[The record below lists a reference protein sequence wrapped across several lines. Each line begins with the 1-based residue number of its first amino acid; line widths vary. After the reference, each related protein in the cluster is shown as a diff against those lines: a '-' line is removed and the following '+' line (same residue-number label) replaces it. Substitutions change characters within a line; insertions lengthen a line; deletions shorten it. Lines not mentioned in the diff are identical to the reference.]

1 MDCIKSNIIYADI
14 LSSKPELR
22 SSEQN
27 IRFKT
32 IFGGALTIIST
43 ILIICAGISFGLN
56 LFQRKNSSITYNV
69 LPADQSTKADF
80 GKYPF
85 MVALLDNGLKLLE
98 DEDRYY
104 TFYSEVWNFIPNNSS
119 GSIVMDLVR
128 VPIKTERC
136 DLEKHFGE
144 YKEAFRHVPYLAHHY
159 CLVPGQNITTF
170 GLYGSTVD
178 YNFVDH
184 WISTCVNDTKL
195 NRTNCFPS
203 EKSKA
208 RLVNT
213 YISYVFLDY
222 SIDHSDTNQPIKLNL
237 RSEIL
242 PVSSTIYK
250 RIFFYQRPVLYTTDY
265 GYVFEDF
272 QDISFY
278 QTLDSKENVDLRPQ
292 GTVPGSFALIS
303 VMMDKYNN
311 FYFRKYY
318 KIQNFLADVGGI
330 VKGLLLISGF
340 VNYLFSE
347 EFFYVD
353 LVNSL
358 YHVDV
363 SMNGSK
369 NKDDVYNK
377 NLSSFPLQNYAQQNM
392 SAIKRIPFNDF
403 KFRYGH

>member
-1 MDCIKSNIIYADI
+1 
-14 LSSKPELR
+14 
-22 SSEQN
+22 
-27 IRFKT
+27 
-32 IFGGALTIIST
+32 
-43 ILIICAGISFGLN
+43 
-56 LFQRKNSSITYNV
+56 
-69 LPADQSTKADF
+69 
-80 GKYPF
+80 
-85 MVALLDNGLKLLE
+85 
-98 DEDRYY
+98 
-104 TFYSEVWNFIPNNSS
+104 
-119 GSIVMDLVR
+119 
-128 VPIKTERC
+128 
-136 DLEKHFGE
+136 
-144 YKEAFRHVPYLAHHY
+144 
-159 CLVPGQNITTF
+159 
-170 GLYGSTVD
+170 
-178 YNFVDH
+178 
-184 WISTCVNDTKL
+184 
-195 NRTNCFPS
+195 
-203 EKSKA
+203 
-208 RLVNT
+208 
-213 YISYVFLDY
+213 
-222 SIDHSDTNQPIKLNL
+222 
-237 RSEIL
+237 L